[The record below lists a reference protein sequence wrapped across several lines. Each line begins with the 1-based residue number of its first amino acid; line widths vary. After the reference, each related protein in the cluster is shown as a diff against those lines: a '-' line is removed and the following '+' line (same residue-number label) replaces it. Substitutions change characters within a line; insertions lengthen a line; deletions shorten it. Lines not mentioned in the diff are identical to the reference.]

1 MTTAEMIEDFR
12 GQLEA
17 VVTKL
22 KELDA
27 EINIKKEEYF
37 KLLGAVQAL
46 ELADKG
52 VPDGAGEETPAAAE

>member
-1 MTTAEMIEDFR
+1 MTTQEMIEDFK

-17 VVTKL
+17 CVAKI
-22 KELDA
+22 KELDS

-46 ELADKG
+46 ELSQQQSE
-52 VPDGAGEETPAAAE
+52 VSTEE